1 MNNIIHYIPDLDPL
15 PLPAPVWLLKF
26 LSILTFILHIIPM
39 NIMLGGLILAGI
51 SYYRKSDFH
60 TGLVRRIT
68 KMLPLIVAL
77 TITMGIAP
85 LLFLQVLYGQYFYS
99 SSIILAFPWFSVII
113 LVMLAYYL
121 VYLNSFR
128 YKKLSH
134 GSKTMIGWAA
144 AILFAIVGFIYSNEM
159 TLMLTPE
166 TWGAKYFPDPSG
178 MSLNLGEPTLFFR
191 YLHFLVGALAVS
203 AFFVACVGLFEK
215 REKWFSSKAIKYG
228 AGWFTR
234 FTFVQYLV
242 GILWLIALP
251 ADKMMLF
258 MGKDIAGTVLLFLG
272 IIFSL
277 GAIMMLNKAS
287 QSESPKMLV
296 LSSGIALLATL
307 IFMAVMRDI
316 LRSAHISPHTDLE
329 NIPSFFQSSTII
341 PFVILLLAALGIV
354 YWMVKKFMTMKA
366 KA

>member
-1 MNNIIHYIPDLDPL
+1 MNSIIHYIPDLDPI

-26 LSILTFILHIIPM
+26 LLLLGFVLHLIPM
-39 NIMLGGLILAGI
+39 NIMLGGLILTGI

-60 TGLVRRIT
+60 TGLVRRMS
-68 KMLPLIVAL
+68 KMIPVVVAL

-99 SSIILAFPWFSVII
+99 SSIILAFPWLSVII
-113 LVMLAYYL
+113 LVMAAYYL
-121 VYLNSFR
+121 VYIHSFR

-134 GSKTMIGWAA
+134 SSKTAIGWTA

-166 TWGAKYFPDPSG
+166 KWGAKYFPDPSG
-178 MSLNLGEPTLFFR
+178 LTLNLGEPTLFFR
-191 YLHFLVGALAVS
+191 YLHFLVGALAVA
-203 AFFVACVGLFEK
+203 AFFIACVGLSDK

-234 FTFVQYLV
+234 FTLVQYLV

-272 IIFSL
+272 IILSL

-287 QSESPKMLV
+287 QSESPKTLV
-296 LSSGIALLATL
+296 FSSGIALLATL
-307 IFMAVMRDI
+307 IFMAIMRDI
-316 LRSAHISPHTDLE
+316 LRNAYIAPHTAME
-329 NIPSFFQSSTII
+329 NIPSFFQASTII
-341 PFVILLLAALGIV
+341 PFIVLLLVALGII
-354 YWMVKKFMTMKA
+354 YWMMRKFLTMKA
-366 KA
+366 KT